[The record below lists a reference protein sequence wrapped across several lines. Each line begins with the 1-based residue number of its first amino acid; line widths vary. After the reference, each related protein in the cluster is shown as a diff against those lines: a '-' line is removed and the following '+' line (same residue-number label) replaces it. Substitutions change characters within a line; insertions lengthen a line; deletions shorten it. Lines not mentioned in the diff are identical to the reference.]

1 MWDILISPGKVELK
15 ENLRSLII
23 GATLALG
30 LVPNFMVEDSAE
42 GKFDDEMK
50 AAIDEVFLGA

>member
-42 GKFDDEMK
+42 GMFDDEMK

>member
-1 MWDILISPGKVELK
+1 MSDILISPRKVELK

>member
-1 MWDILISPGKVELK
+1 MSDILISPRKVELK

-42 GKFDDEMK
+42 GMFDDEMK